1 MGVGENPHKVA
12 NIVAGQH
19 DELVELYVPRL
30 SALPHVAAV
39 AAASEGRWQQQRS
52 VEVLQAQLRQ
62 LPDGL
67 AVRVRR
73 RAGHPQAPNL
83 DFLAHDAAIASQHLR
98 GALAETVAASSLVQS
113 LKGVLTAGV
122 RKSVVYM
129 AEKLKKRQAGLR
141 QGPPSK

>member
-30 SALPHVAAV
+30 SALPHVAAL
-39 AAASEGRWQQQRS
+39 AAASEGRWQQQRT

-67 AVRVRR
+67 AARVRR

-83 DFLAHDAAIASQHLR
+83 DFLAHDAAASRYLR
-98 GALAETVAASSLVQS
+98 AALAETVAASSLVQS
-113 LKGVLTAGV
+113 LKGLLTAGV
-122 RKSVVYM
+122 GKSVAYM

-141 QGPPSK
+141 QGPPPK